1 MHKIDI
7 HADDY
12 CLSPHTSENILDCIR
27 AEKLDSISVITNMS
41 CFERYARKLKDE
53 RYSKST
59 EVIRTFEFYG
69 RALSG
74 RER

>member
-27 AEKLDSISVITNMS
+27 AEKLDSIS
-41 CFERYARKLKDE
+41 
-53 RYSKST
+53 